1 MTGAGAGRGRSP
13 AAPPPVF
20 LERQSY
26 RRRRL
31 IDAARLL
38 PILGATLFAIPLLWP
53 RGQGEGVD
61 PVPTSSASL
70 YIFSVWAGLIV
81 LSGLFGYLARGQER
95 SDDGSSGGSSD
106 GNGGGAGEPGDV

>member
-38 PILGATLFAIPLLWP
+38 PILGGVLFAIPLLWP
-53 RGQGEGVD
+53 RGQGGGAD

-70 YIFSVWAGLIV
+70 YIFAVWAGLIV
-81 LSGLFGYLARGQER
+81 LSGLFGYLVRGQER
-95 SDDGSSGGSSD
+95 SDVASGDERDDGGS
-106 GNGGGAGEPGDV
+106 GGAGEPGGV